1 VYYTPNYSTTE
12 EYLLSAGNVLS
23 RGQLRSCLRDARI
36 LHREFWDLPSNH
48 PEKAEVA
55 GSGIKN
61 RYRSILPNERSRVRL
76 PVGNEDLLTGYINAN
91 YVRVSTSN
99 VELSVLYFVLH
110 TSCTPALE

>member
-1 VYYTPNYSTTE
+1 M
-12 EYLLSAGNVLS
+12 
-23 RGQLRSCLRDARI
+23 

-55 GSGIKN
+55 GSGTKN

-76 PVGNEDLLTGYINAN
+76 PVGNEDLLAGYINAN

-99 VELSVLYFVLH
+99 MELSVHLNCFEYFMQSYFRVKH
-110 TSCTPALE
+110 F